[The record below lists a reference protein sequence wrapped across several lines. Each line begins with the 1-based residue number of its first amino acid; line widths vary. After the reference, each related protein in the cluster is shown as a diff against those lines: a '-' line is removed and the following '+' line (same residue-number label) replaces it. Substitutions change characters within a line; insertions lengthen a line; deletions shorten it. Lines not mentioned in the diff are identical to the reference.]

1 MIGLHFEIE
10 GIREI
15 QEALGATDKQVKLS
29 MHRAMDRT
37 AATLRKMSQK
47 GFQSELGLRRLA
59 FIRKRLREMKFR
71 GATFDGVRL
80 WYGLNDMPISYLKG
94 GVRASRR
101 AGASKN
107 SQIGNFHYP
116 HGFILNNP
124 KNGRGRSV
132 FYRTGPSR
140 YPLKEESAPIKDR
153 MDVYIEDNI
162 FDQVPDIFWHHFSSD
177 LRSRVKFLS

>member
-1 MIGLHFEIE
+1 VIGLHFEIE

-15 QEALGATDKQVKLS
+15 QEALGATDRQVRFS
-29 MHRAMDRT
+29 MARALDRT
-37 AATLRKMSQK
+37 AATLRKMSQQ
-47 GFQSELGLRRLA
+47 GFRTELGLRRTE

-71 GATFDGVRL
+71 GAGFAGVRL

-101 AGASKN
+101 SGASKS
-107 SQIGNFHYP
+107 SQIGTFHYP
-116 HGFILNNP
+116 HGFILQNP

-162 FDQVPDIFWHHFSSD
+162 FDQVPEIFWHHFASD
-177 LRSRVKFLS
+177 LKSRVKFLS